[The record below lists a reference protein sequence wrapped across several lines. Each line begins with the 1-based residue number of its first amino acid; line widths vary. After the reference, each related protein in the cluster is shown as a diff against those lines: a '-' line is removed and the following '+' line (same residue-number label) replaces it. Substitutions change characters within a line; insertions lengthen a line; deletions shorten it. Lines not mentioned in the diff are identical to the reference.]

1 MCLTFLTELIFVQG
15 LHVIKAVVDL
25 KGMKRFKK
33 KDGGDVF
40 SANDLSLDPKNT

>member
-1 MCLTFLTELIFVQG
+1 MTFLTELIFVQG

-33 KDGGDVF
+33 KGDSDVF
-40 SANDLSLDPKNT
+40 SANELSLDPKNT